1 MLLWKLLKGIFIRFI
16 MKIFL
21 TIFFFTS
28 FNILVF
34 SQQKLKVKDS
44 LAIIDILYKQQNDWN
59 RGDIDEFMKGYLK
72 SDKLIFSGSSGPIY
86 GWKATLDR
94 YKKTYS
100 DQEKMGKLKFEILNV
115 IALSPKVIQLQ
126 GKFNLTRSIGDA
138 FGYFTLNWI
147 KVKNRWYIIS
157 DHTSGSN

>member
-1 MLLWKLLKGIFIRFI
+1 

-21 TIFFFTS
+21 YIFFFIS
-28 FNILVF
+28 INPVVF
-34 SQQKLKVKDS
+34 SQQKLETKDS
-44 LAIIDILYKQQNDWN
+44 LAIIDILNKQEKDWN

-72 SDKLIFSGSSGPIY
+72 SKKLVFSGSSGPIY

-100 DQEKMGKLKFEILNV
+100 DKEKMGKLKFEILNV

>member
-1 MLLWKLLKGIFIRFI
+1 

-21 TIFFFTS
+21 YIFFFIS
-28 FNILVF
+28 INPLVF
-34 SQQKLKVKDS
+34 SQQKLETKDS
-44 LAIIDILYKQQNDWN
+44 LAIIDILNKQEKDWN

-72 SDKLIFSGSSGPIY
+72 SEKLVFSGSSGPIY

-100 DQEKMGKLKFEILNV
+100 DKEKMGKLKFEILNV

>member
-1 MLLWKLLKGIFIRFI
+1 

-21 TIFFFTS
+21 SIFFFIS
-28 FNILVF
+28 INPVVF
-34 SQQKLKVKDS
+34 SQQKLETKDS
-44 LAIIDILYKQQNDWN
+44 LAIIDILNKQEKDWN

-72 SDKLIFSGSSGPIY
+72 SEKLVFSGSSGPIY

-100 DQEKMGKLKFEILNV
+100 DKEKMGKLKFEILNV

-126 GKFNLTRSIGDA
+126 GKFNLTRSIGDS

>member
-1 MLLWKLLKGIFIRFI
+1 

-21 TIFFFTS
+21 YIFFFIS
-28 FNILVF
+28 INPVVF
-34 SQQKLKVKDS
+34 SQQKLETKDS
-44 LAIIDILYKQQNDWN
+44 LAIIDILNKQQKDWN

-72 SDKLIFSGSSGPIY
+72 SKKLVFSGSSGPIY

-100 DQEKMGKLKFEILNV
+100 DKEKMGKLKFEILNV

>member
-1 MLLWKLLKGIFIRFI
+1 

-21 TIFFFTS
+21 SIFFFIS
-28 FNILVF
+28 INPVVF
-34 SQQKLKVKDS
+34 SQQKLEAMDS
-44 LAIIDILYKQQNDWN
+44 LAIIDVLNKQQKDWN

-72 SDKLIFSGSSGPIY
+72 SEKLVFSGSSGPIY

-100 DQEKMGKLKFEILNV
+100 DKEKMGKLKFEILNV

>member
-1 MLLWKLLKGIFIRFI
+1 
-16 MKIFL
+16 MKIIL
-21 TIFFFTS
+21 YIFFFIS
-28 FNILVF
+28 INPVVF
-34 SQQKLKVKDS
+34 SQKKLETKDS
-44 LAIIDILYKQQNDWN
+44 LAIIDILNKQEKDWN

-72 SDKLIFSGSSGPIY
+72 SDKLVFSGSSGPIY

-100 DQEKMGKLKFEILNV
+100 DKEKMGKLTFEILNV

>member
-1 MLLWKLLKGIFIRFI
+1 

-21 TIFFFTS
+21 YIFS
-28 FNILVF
+28 FISINPLVF
-34 SQQKLKVKDS
+34 SQQKLETKDS
-44 LAIIDILYKQQNDWN
+44 LAIIDILNKQQKDWN

-72 SDKLIFSGSSGPIY
+72 SEKLVFSGSSGPIY

-100 DQEKMGKLKFEILNV
+100 DKEKMGKLKFEILNV

-126 GKFNLTRSIGDA
+126 GKFNLTRSIGDT

-147 KVKNRWYIIS
+147 KVKNKWHIIS

>member
-1 MLLWKLLKGIFIRFI
+1 
-16 MKIFL
+16 MKIFSA
-21 TIFFFTS
+21 IFFFISINT
-28 FNILVF
+28 IVF
-34 SQQKLKVKDS
+34 SQQKLEAKDS
-44 LAIIDILYKQQNDWN
+44 LAIIDILNKQEKDWN

-72 SDKLIFSGSSGPIY
+72 SKKLVFSGSSGPIY

-100 DQEKMGKLKFEILNV
+100 DKEKMGKLKFEILNV

>member
-1 MLLWKLLKGIFIRFI
+1 
-16 MKIFL
+16 MKIFSA
-21 TIFFFTS
+21 IFFFISINT
-28 FNILVF
+28 IVF
-34 SQQKLKVKDS
+34 SQQKLEAKDS
-44 LAIIDILYKQQNDWN
+44 LAIIDILNKQEKDWN

-72 SDKLIFSGSSGPIY
+72 SDKLVFSGSSGPIY

-100 DQEKMGKLKFEILNV
+100 DKEKMGKLTFEILNV
-115 IALSPKVIQLQ
+115 IALSPKVVQLQ

-147 KVKNRWYIIS
+147 NVKNRWYIIS

>member
-1 MLLWKLLKGIFIRFI
+1 

-21 TIFFFTS
+21 YIFFFIS
-28 FNILVF
+28 INPVVF
-34 SQQKLKVKDS
+34 SQQKLETKDS
-44 LAIIDILYKQQNDWN
+44 LAIIDILNKQQKDWN

-72 SDKLIFSGSSGPIY
+72 SEKLVFSGSSGPIY

-100 DQEKMGKLKFEILNV
+100 DKEKMGKLKFEILNI

>member
-1 MLLWKLLKGIFIRFI
+1 
-16 MKIFL
+16 MKIFSA
-21 TIFFFTS
+21 IFFFISINT
-28 FNILVF
+28 IVF
-34 SQQKLKVKDS
+34 SQQKLETKDS
-44 LAIIDILYKQQNDWN
+44 LAIIDILNKQEKDWN

-72 SDKLIFSGSSGPIY
+72 SEKLIFSGSSGPIY

-100 DQEKMGKLKFEILNV
+100 DKEKMGKLKFEILNV

>member
-1 MLLWKLLKGIFIRFI
+1 
-16 MKIFL
+16 MKIFSA
-21 TIFFFTS
+21 IFFFISINT
-28 FNILVF
+28 IVF
-34 SQQKLKVKDS
+34 SQQKLEAKDS
-44 LAIIDILYKQQNDWN
+44 LAIIDILNKQEKDWN

-72 SDKLIFSGSSGPIY
+72 SDKLVFSGSSGPIY

-100 DQEKMGKLKFEILNV
+100 DKEKMGKLTFEILNV

>member
-1 MLLWKLLKGIFIRFI
+1 

-21 TIFFFTS
+21 YIFFFIS
-28 FNILVF
+28 INPVVF
-34 SQQKLKVKDS
+34 SQQKLETKDS
-44 LAIIDILYKQQNDWN
+44 LAIIDILNKQEKDWN

-72 SDKLIFSGSSGPIY
+72 SDKLVFSGSSGPIY

-100 DQEKMGKLKFEILNV
+100 DKEKMGKLKFEILNV
-115 IALSPKVIQLQ
+115 IALSPEVIQLQ

>member
-1 MLLWKLLKGIFIRFI
+1 
-16 MKIFL
+16 MKIFSA
-21 TIFFFTS
+21 IFFFISINT
-28 FNILVF
+28 IVF
-34 SQQKLKVKDS
+34 SQQKLEAKDS
-44 LAIIDILYKQQNDWN
+44 LAIIDILNKQEKDWN

-72 SDKLIFSGSSGPIY
+72 SDKLVFSGSSGPIY

-100 DQEKMGKLKFEILNV
+100 DKEKMGKLKFEILNV

-126 GKFNLTRSIGDA
+126 GKFNLTRSIGDT

-147 KVKNRWYIIS
+147 KVKNKWHIIS

>member
-1 MLLWKLLKGIFIRFI
+1 

-21 TIFFFTS
+21 YIFFFIS
-28 FNILVF
+28 INPVVF
-34 SQQKLKVKDS
+34 SQLKLETKDS
-44 LAIIDILYKQQNDWN
+44 LAIIDILNKQEKDWN

-72 SDKLIFSGSSGPIY
+72 SDKLVFSGSSGPIY

-100 DQEKMGKLKFEILNV
+100 DKEKMGKLKFEILNV

>member
-1 MLLWKLLKGIFIRFI
+1 

-21 TIFFFTS
+21 YIFFFIS
-28 FNILVF
+28 INPVVF
-34 SQQKLKVKDS
+34 SQQKLETKDS
-44 LAIIDILYKQQNDWN
+44 LAIIDILNKQEKDWN

-72 SDKLIFSGSSGPIY
+72 SKKLVFSGSSGPIY

-100 DQEKMGKLKFEILNV
+100 DKEKMGKLKFEILNV
-115 IALSPKVIQLQ
+115 IALSPEVIQLQ

>member
-1 MLLWKLLKGIFIRFI
+1 

-21 TIFFFTS
+21 YIFFFIS
-28 FNILVF
+28 INPVVF
-34 SQQKLKVKDS
+34 SQEKLETKDS
-44 LAIIDILYKQQNDWN
+44 LAIIDILNKQEKDWN

-72 SDKLIFSGSSGPIY
+72 SEKLVFSGSSGPIY

-100 DQEKMGKLKFEILNV
+100 DKEKMGKLKFEILNV

>member
-1 MLLWKLLKGIFIRFI
+1 
-16 MKIFL
+16 MKIFSA
-21 TIFFFTS
+21 IFFFISINT
-28 FNILVF
+28 IVF
-34 SQQKLKVKDS
+34 SQQKLKAKDS
-44 LAIIDILYKQQNDWN
+44 LAIIDILNKQEKDWN

-100 DQEKMGKLKFEILNV
+100 DKEKMGKLKFEILNV

-126 GKFNLTRSIGDA
+126 GKFNLTRSVGDA

>member
-1 MLLWKLLKGIFIRFI
+1 
-16 MKIFL
+16 MKIFSA
-21 TIFFFTS
+21 IFFFISINT
-28 FNILVF
+28 IVF
-34 SQQKLKVKDS
+34 SQQKLETKDS
-44 LAIIDILYKQQNDWN
+44 LAIIDILNKQEKDWN

-72 SDKLIFSGSSGPIY
+72 SEKLVFSGSSGPIY

-100 DQEKMGKLKFEILNV
+100 DKEKMGKLKFEILNV

-147 KVKNRWYIIS
+147 NVKNRWYIIS

>member
-1 MLLWKLLKGIFIRFI
+1 

-21 TIFFFTS
+21 YIFFFIS
-28 FNILVF
+28 INPVVF
-34 SQQKLKVKDS
+34 SQQKLETKDS
-44 LAIIDILYKQQNDWN
+44 LAIIDILNKQEKDWN

-72 SDKLIFSGSSGPIY
+72 SEKLVFSGSSGPIY

-100 DQEKMGKLKFEILNV
+100 DKEKMGKLKFEILNV

-126 GKFNLTRSIGDA
+126 GKFNLTRSIGDS

>member
-1 MLLWKLLKGIFIRFI
+1 

-21 TIFFFTS
+21 YIFFFIS
-28 FNILVF
+28 VNPVVF
-34 SQQKLKVKDS
+34 SQQKLETKDS
-44 LAIIDILYKQQNDWN
+44 LAIIDILNKQEKDWN
-59 RGDIDEFMKGYLK
+59 RGDIDKFMKGYLK
-72 SDKLIFSGSSGPIY
+72 SEKLVFSGSSGPIY

-100 DQEKMGKLKFEILNV
+100 DKEKMGKLKFEILNV
-115 IALSPKVIQLQ
+115 IALSPKVVQLQ

>member
-1 MLLWKLLKGIFIRFI
+1 
-16 MKIFL
+16 MKIFSA
-21 TIFFFTS
+21 IFFFISINT
-28 FNILVF
+28 IVY
-34 SQQKLKVKDS
+34 SQQKLEAKDS
-44 LAIIDILYKQQNDWN
+44 LAIIDILNKQEKDWN

-72 SDKLIFSGSSGPIY
+72 SDKLVFSGSSGPIY

-100 DQEKMGKLKFEILNV
+100 DKEKMGKLTFEILNV

>member
-1 MLLWKLLKGIFIRFI
+1 
-16 MKIFL
+16 MKIIL
-21 TIFFFTS
+21 YIFFFIS
-28 FNILVF
+28 INPVVF
-34 SQQKLKVKDS
+34 SQQKLETKDS
-44 LAIIDILYKQQNDWN
+44 LAIIDILNKQEKDWN
-59 RGDIDEFMKGYLK
+59 RGDIDKFMKGYLK
-72 SDKLIFSGSSGPIY
+72 SEKLVFSGSSGPVY

-100 DQEKMGKLKFEILNV
+100 DKEKMGKLKFEILNV

-147 KVKNRWYIIS
+147 KVKNQWYIIS

>member
-1 MLLWKLLKGIFIRFI
+1 

-21 TIFFFTS
+21 YIFFFIS
-28 FNILVF
+28 INPVVF
-34 SQQKLKVKDS
+34 SQLKLETKDS
-44 LAIIDILYKQQNDWN
+44 LAIINILNKQEKDWN
-59 RGDIDEFMKGYLK
+59 RGDIDKFMKGYLK
-72 SDKLIFSGSSGPIY
+72 SEKLVFSGSSGPIY

-100 DQEKMGKLKFEILNV
+100 DKEKMGKLKFKILNV

>member
-1 MLLWKLLKGIFIRFI
+1 

-21 TIFFFTS
+21 SIFFFIS
-28 FNILVF
+28 INPVVF
-34 SQQKLKVKDS
+34 SQQKLETKDS
-44 LAIIDILYKQQNDWN
+44 LAIIDILNKQEKDWN

-72 SDKLIFSGSSGPIY
+72 SEKLVFSGSSGPVY

-100 DQEKMGKLKFEILNV
+100 DKEKMGKLKFEILNV

>member
-1 MLLWKLLKGIFIRFI
+1 

-21 TIFFFTS
+21 SIFFFIS
-28 FNILVF
+28 INPVVF
-34 SQQKLKVKDS
+34 SQQKLETKDS
-44 LAIIDILYKQQNDWN
+44 LAIIDVLNKQQIDWN

-72 SDKLIFSGSSGPIY
+72 SDKLVFSGSSGPIY

-115 IALSPKVIQLQ
+115 IALSPKVVQLQ

-147 KVKNRWYIIS
+147 KVKNQWYIIS

>member
-1 MLLWKLLKGIFIRFI
+1 
-16 MKIFL
+16 MKIFSA
-21 TIFFFTS
+21 IFFFISINT
-28 FNILVF
+28 IVF
-34 SQQKLKVKDS
+34 SQQKLEAKDS
-44 LAIIDILYKQQNDWN
+44 LAIIDILNKQEKDWN

-72 SDKLIFSGSSGPIY
+72 SDKLVFSGSNGPIY

-100 DQEKMGKLKFEILNV
+100 DKEKMGKLKFEILNV
-115 IALSPKVIQLQ
+115 IALSPKVVQLQ

-147 KVKNRWYIIS
+147 KVKNKWYIIS

>member
-1 MLLWKLLKGIFIRFI
+1 

-21 TIFFFTS
+21 YIFS
-28 FNILVF
+28 FISINPVVF
-34 SQQKLKVKDS
+34 CQQKLEMKDS
-44 LAIIDILYKQQNDWN
+44 LAIIDILNKQEKDWN

-72 SDKLIFSGSSGPIY
+72 SEKLIFSGSSGPIY

-100 DQEKMGKLKFEILNV
+100 DKEKMGKLKFEILNV

>member
-1 MLLWKLLKGIFIRFI
+1 

-21 TIFFFTS
+21 YIFFFIS
-28 FNILVF
+28 INPVVF
-34 SQQKLKVKDS
+34 SQQKLETKDS
-44 LAIIDILYKQQNDWN
+44 LAIIDILNKQEKDWN

-72 SDKLIFSGSSGPIY
+72 SEKLVFSGSSGPVY

-100 DQEKMGKLKFEILNV
+100 DKEKMGKLKFEILNI

>member
-1 MLLWKLLKGIFIRFI
+1 
-16 MKIFL
+16 MKIFSA
-21 TIFFFTS
+21 IFFFISINT
-28 FNILVF
+28 IVF
-34 SQQKLKVKDS
+34 SQQKLETKDS
-44 LAIIDILYKQQNDWN
+44 LAIIDILNKQEKDWN

-72 SDKLIFSGSSGPIY
+72 SDKLVFSGSSGPIY

-100 DQEKMGKLKFEILNV
+100 DKEKMGKLKFEILNV

>member
-1 MLLWKLLKGIFIRFI
+1 
-16 MKIFL
+16 MKISL
-21 TIFFFTS
+21 SIFFFIS
-28 FNILVF
+28 ISPVVF
-34 SQQKLKVKDS
+34 SQQKLETKDS
-44 LAIIDILYKQQNDWN
+44 LAIIDVLNKQQIDWN

-72 SDKLIFSGSSGPIY
+72 SEKLVFSGSSGPIY
-86 GWKATLDR
+86 GWKATRDR

>member
-1 MLLWKLLKGIFIRFI
+1 
-16 MKIFL
+16 MKIFSA
-21 TIFFFTS
+21 IFFFISINTK
-28 FNILVF
+28 VF
-34 SQQKLKVKDS
+34 SQQKLEAKDS
-44 LAIIDILYKQQNDWN
+44 LAIIDILNKQEKDWN

-100 DQEKMGKLKFEILNV
+100 DQERMGKLKFEILNV
-115 IALSPKVIQLQ
+115 IALSPKVVQLQ
-126 GKFNLTRSIGDA
+126 GKFNLTRSIGNA

-147 KVKNRWYIIS
+147 KVKNKWYIIS

>member
-1 MLLWKLLKGIFIRFI
+1 

-21 TIFFFTS
+21 YIFFFIS
-28 FNILVF
+28 INPVVF
-34 SQQKLKVKDS
+34 SQQKLETKDS
-44 LAIIDILYKQQNDWN
+44 LAIIDILNKQEKDWN

-72 SDKLIFSGSSGPIY
+72 SEKLIFSGSSGPIY

-100 DQEKMGKLKFEILNV
+100 NKEKMGKLKFEILNV

>member
-1 MLLWKLLKGIFIRFI
+1 

-21 TIFFFTS
+21 YIFFFIS
-28 FNILVF
+28 INPVVF
-34 SQQKLKVKDS
+34 SQQKLETKDS
-44 LAIIDILYKQQNDWN
+44 LAIIDILNKQEKDWN

-72 SDKLIFSGSSGPIY
+72 SKKLVFSGSSGPIY

-100 DQEKMGKLKFEILNV
+100 DKEKMGKLKFEILNV

-126 GKFNLTRSIGDA
+126 GKFNLTRSIGDS

>member
-1 MLLWKLLKGIFIRFI
+1 

-21 TIFFFTS
+21 YIFFFIS
-28 FNILVF
+28 INPVVF
-34 SQQKLKVKDS
+34 SQQKLETKDS
-44 LAIIDILYKQQNDWN
+44 LAIIDILNKQEKDWN

-72 SDKLIFSGSSGPIY
+72 SEKLVFSGSSGPIY

-100 DQEKMGKLKFEILNV
+100 DKEKMGKLKFEILNI

>member
-1 MLLWKLLKGIFIRFI
+1 

-21 TIFFFTS
+21 SIFFFIS
-28 FNILVF
+28 ISPVVF
-34 SQQKLKVKDS
+34 SQQKLETKDS
-44 LAIIDILYKQQNDWN
+44 LAIIDVLNKQQIDWN

-72 SDKLIFSGSSGPIY
+72 SDKLVFSGSSGPIY

-126 GKFNLTRSIGDA
+126 GKFNLNRSIGDA

-147 KVKNRWYIIS
+147 KVKNKWYIIS